1 MYVCGWCVL
10 FTKTAIASTPSPPSQ
25 LTPMRE
31 RERERGGKRG
41 VLGSCRIKCSEVVV
55 VKTEMVVMK
64 VVVMVVVVV
73 FMAVVTSVDGV
84 EVAMKGGSGNGGGGW
99 RNWW

>member
-1 MYVCGWCVL
+1 MGNAHLGFSRAQWENPGQ
-10 FTKTAIASTPSPPSQ
+10 TANPIPPPS
-25 LTPMRE
+25 
-31 RERERGGKRG
+31 
-41 VLGSCRIKCSEVVV
+41 V

-73 FMAVVTSVDGV
+73 LMAVVTSVDGV
-84 EVAMKGGSGNGGGGW
+84 EVAMKGGTGNGSDGW

>member
-1 MYVCGWCVL
+1 
-10 FTKTAIASTPSPPSQ
+10 
-25 LTPMRE
+25 MRE
-31 RERERGGKRG
+31 RKRERKRG
-41 VLGSCRIKCSEVVV
+41 VLGSCRIKYSEVVV

-84 EVAMKGGSGNGGGGW
+84 EVAMAVMVGGIGGDRLAVVATEW
-99 RNWW
+99 RWWWCACGDKRWQQWRWWQWW

>member
-1 MYVCGWCVL
+1 M
-10 FTKTAIASTPSPPSQ
+10 
-25 LTPMRE
+25 
-31 RERERGGKRG
+31 
-41 VLGSCRIKCSEVVV
+41 

-73 FMAVVTSVDGV
+73 LMAVVTSVDGV
-84 EVAMKGGSGNGGGGW
+84 EVAMKGGTGNGSDGW